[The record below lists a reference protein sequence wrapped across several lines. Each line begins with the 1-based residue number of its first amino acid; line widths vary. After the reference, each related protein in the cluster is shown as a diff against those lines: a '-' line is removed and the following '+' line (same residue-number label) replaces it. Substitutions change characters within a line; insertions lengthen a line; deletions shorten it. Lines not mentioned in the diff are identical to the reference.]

1 MGRAQV
7 IPCPCFCSPR
17 TGGSSGLVCLHYTD
31 DEALWYPPG
40 TDKTILAVLFRSAEP
55 KSSPKEPSIL
65 QEMGYRKENLTAET
79 LIARWILLSEG
90 YFVSLFFF
98 LLLSPLWEMEG
109 VTSCLLKSLI
119 NTTAECHQ
127 KPWDVNLQSR
137 AGLTAAQGA
146 GSSGHANK
154 WNTN

>member
-1 MGRAQV
+1 MPLLLQPQDRRQLRPCMPALHRRWGTVVPTRHWQNNPGCSVQKCWAQV
-7 IPCPCFCSPR
+7 QSQRAKHPP
-17 TGGSSGLVCLHYTD
+17 TDGLQKGEPHCRDPNCTLDT
-31 DEALWYPPG
+31 LKWRILRF
-40 TDKTILAVLFRSAEP
+40 TI
-55 KSSPKEPSIL
+55 
-65 QEMGYRKENLTAET
+65 
-79 LIARWILLSEG
+79 
-90 YFVSLFFF
+90 FF